1 MPDLYLGKPCYLIPD
16 ITQKLFGISS
26 FSAIPSQEVPPLDF
40 QELLAC
46 LVSFR
51 EPSILEGDNINDEL
65 DLRLES
71 VLQSTGHHY
80 EGELWD
86 DLPKRDQIKGVFG
99 IAYLNCLLGSDI

>member
-1 MPDLYLGKPCYLIPD
+1 MKIA
-16 ITQKLFGISS
+16 QRKQISS
-26 FSAIPSQEVPPLDF
+26 RPDVWFSSNHTAILFLSLG
-40 QELLAC
+40 
-46 LVSFR
+46 